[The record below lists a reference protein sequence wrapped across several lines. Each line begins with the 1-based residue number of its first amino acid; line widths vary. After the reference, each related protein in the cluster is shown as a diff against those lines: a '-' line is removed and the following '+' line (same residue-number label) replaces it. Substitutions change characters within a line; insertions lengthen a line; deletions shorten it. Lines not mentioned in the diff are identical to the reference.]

1 MSKKNKKFQLP
12 KRSPIL
18 YLLMI
23 LVPVILFFAVAI
35 PVKYV
40 STYKENR
47 VYVFQNYVYN
57 EVTEEHGNEDDPNHE
72 HKTTYKKKD
81 DVVWGDKDTITDFDF
96 YLYCN
101 EYNDGG
107 SVSFGVFGVKNE
119 KSKDL
124 NIKEFTVRIGFFNSW
139 LNLNKE
145 SSSRTVKLVDNA
157 VSAVKDGT
165 SKGTSYNPSISLS
178 SVPNLPAKGPL
189 PFTGTK
195 ELKAYALVSYTIKEN
210 GQNITKQFVLEYSY
224 DEYMIEKT
232 VFDAGT
238 VNETFVKP
246 SAGGIK
252 KD

>member
-1 MSKKNKKFQLP
+1 MSKKNKKIQLP
-12 KRSPIL
+12 KRSPLL
-18 YLLMI
+18 YLLII
-23 LVPVILFFAVAI
+23 LVPVVLFFAIAI
-35 PVKYV
+35 PVEYV

-47 VYVFQNYVYN
+47 VYVFQNYAYN
-57 EVTEEHGNEDDPNHE
+57 EITEDHEHEEDPNHKHVTKYE
-72 HKTTYKKKD
+72 KKEN
-81 DVVWGDKDTITDFDF
+81 VVWGDKDTITDFDF

-119 KSKDL
+119 NTANL
-124 NIKEFTVRIGFFNSW
+124 NITQFTVRIGMFNSW
-139 LNLNKE
+139 ISLNKE

-157 VSAVKDGT
+157 VSAVKDGA

-178 SVPNLPAKGPL
+178 AITNLPAKGHL
-189 PFTGTK
+189 PFTGVK
-195 ELKAYALVSYTIKEN
+195 KLPVYAFVSYTIKEK
-210 GQNITKQFVLEYSY
+210 GQSITKEYVLEYSY
-224 DEYMIEKT
+224 EEYMIEKT

-238 VNETFVKP
+238 ANETFVKP